1 MIETFTAQ
9 WIPTIGHIWQKQQL
23 RFPLLFLNHLFLLL
37 SESLIRTAAN
47 EIKIPVVLSLKSN
60 PDLCRIPERFYF
72 STNMI
77 ETSEVV
83 IFCCCLN
90 SEIVLREHFIFVF
103 YLTDFSHILAKK

>member
-1 MIETFTAQ
+1 MDSYYWSYLAKTTTLLIN
-9 WIPTIGHIWQKQQL
+9 
-23 RFPLLFLNHLFLLL
+23 RFPLLFLNRPFLLL

-83 IFCCCLN
+83 IFFGLN

-103 YLTDFSHILAKK
+103 LFD